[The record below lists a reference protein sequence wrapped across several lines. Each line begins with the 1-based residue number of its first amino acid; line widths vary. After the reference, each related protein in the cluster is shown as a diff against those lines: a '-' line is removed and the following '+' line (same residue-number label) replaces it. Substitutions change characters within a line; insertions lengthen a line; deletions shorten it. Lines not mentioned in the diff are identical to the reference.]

1 MSADSPQ
8 PERIEAGL
16 TPWYHRRMIILLVMF
31 YGFAAYFAYDWQ
43 IGYPEKQVIYE
54 RYLELKEQG
63 EEGLRLWAEEA
74 RENRWSFEDSRTM
87 APFAATDAKIREQM
101 WGMIVCLVLGAIA
114 TGFYL
119 RSAGTRLA
127 VDADNLLLPRHGPIP
142 ISAITRVDTRKW
154 LNKGIARLNYQI
166 PGGKSGQAAIDGL
179 KYGGFKGEKP
189 FTPDLIL
196 ERVVSTFPGEL
207 IEIEEEP
214 EEQEQEESAPSD
226 AEANTSPRSSRD

>member
-43 IGYPEKQVIYE
+43 IGYPKKQVIYE
-54 RYLELKEQG
+54 RYLELKAQG
-63 EEGLRLWAEEA
+63 EEGLRQWAEEA

-87 APFAATDAKIREQM
+87 APFAATDEKIREQM
-101 WGMIVCLVLGAIA
+101 WGMIICLVLGAIA

-127 VDADNLLLPRHGPIP
+127 VDGDTLHLPKHPLIP
-142 ISAITRVDTRKW
+142 ISAITRLDTRKW
-154 LNKGIARLNYQI
+154 LNKGIARLSYQI

-189 FTPDLIL
+189 FAPDLIL

-214 EEQEQEESAPSD
+214 EEAED
-226 AEANTSPRSSRD
+226 ASSNGAENASSRSSGD